1 MHPCDLKFLTAKE
14 GNFGYT
20 GGCILSYAN
29 DRLNGERRNLLAV
42 QWLGVHTLTA
52 KRLGSIPG
60 WETKILQAEK
70 PKDKT
75 YILLYKNIYI
85 YKYIY
90 SIVCGRK

>member
-20 GGCILSYAN
+20 GGYILSYAN

-70 PKDKT
+70 PKDK
-75 YILLYKNIYI
+75 IEQNKAVKEKNIY
-85 YKYIY
+85 
-90 SIVCGRK
+90 SII